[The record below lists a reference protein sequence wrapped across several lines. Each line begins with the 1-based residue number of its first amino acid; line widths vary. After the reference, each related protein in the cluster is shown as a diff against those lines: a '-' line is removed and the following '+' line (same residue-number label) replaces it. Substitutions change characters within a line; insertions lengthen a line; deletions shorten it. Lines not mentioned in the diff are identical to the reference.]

1 MNKYL
6 LSYIKLKYPN
16 SNDFKFYDNSIIFTN
31 NGHKYVIK
39 KNKNDYLSL
48 YKYLDS
54 RGFIYL
60 PKLEYI
66 DKNIYVYKYEND
78 LFIPSEQKISD
89 LVRLIALL
97 HNKTV
102 YYKDISKDEVKEI
115 YEKLSYK
122 ISDTYM
128 YYEDIISMIEGN
140 IYMSPSYYMLARNI
154 SSFFNVLDFCKKTLD
169 SWYELMK
176 NKTKK
181 REVLLHNNLDLSHVI
196 TNKESKLI
204 SFDKARR
211 DIPIYDFIYLYKK
224 CYDKYDF
231 TSLYKE
237 YLTKFQ
243 LLEEEKILMYIILFI
258 PKKVSLNDSEIKNVI
273 EVSKLCNYLYITNN
287 LFMEDKSINPQKQNS
302 DVNK

>member
-16 SNDFKFYDNSIIFTN
+16 SNNFKFYDNSIIFTN

-181 REVLLHNNLDLSHVI
+181 R
-196 TNKESKLI
+196 
-204 SFDKARR
+204 
-211 DIPIYDFIYLYKK
+211 
-224 CYDKYDF
+224 
-231 TSLYKE
+231 
-237 YLTKFQ
+237 
-243 LLEEEKILMYIILFI
+243 
-258 PKKVSLNDSEIKNVI
+258 
-273 EVSKLCNYLYITNN
+273 
-287 LFMEDKSINPQKQNS
+287 
-302 DVNK
+302 